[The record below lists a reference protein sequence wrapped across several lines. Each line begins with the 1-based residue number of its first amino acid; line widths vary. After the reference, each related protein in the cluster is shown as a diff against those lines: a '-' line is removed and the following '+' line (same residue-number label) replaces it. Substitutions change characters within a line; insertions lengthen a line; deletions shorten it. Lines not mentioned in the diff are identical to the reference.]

1 MILGPEKVLS
11 CPHCAAPARLFTL
24 RSGNTSGAVFWT
36 DGKMSAPMLPQAP
49 TITRCQ
55 ACSLA
60 YWISDAPVLGE
71 MALSSA
77 GAYPSEWTS
86 APEVA
91 HLGEADLLAALAEGL
106 GSDPARELA
115 LRNLA
120 WQAANDARR
129 PPAFDPT
136 RVTAADLSPAA
147 VENLARLLE
156 LADPDTPEG
165 RLVRAEGAR
174 ELGRF
179 EEALAALAEPFPARY
194 QGAAEAIRR
203 LAAAGDTTVRLLD
216 VHNPAD

>member
-24 RSGNTSGAVFWT
+24 RSGNTIGAVFWT

-49 TITRCQ
+49 AVTRCR

-60 YWISDAPVLGE
+60 YWVSDAPVLGE
-71 MALSSA
+71 MELSTS
-77 GAYPSEWTS
+77 GEYPIEWTT
-86 APEVA
+86 APEVS
-91 HLGEADLLAALAEGL
+91 HLDETGLLAALAEGL
-106 GSDPARELA
+106 GSDPAREQV

-136 RVTAADLSPAA
+136 WVTEADLSPAA
-147 VENLARLLE
+147 VENLERLME
-156 LADPDTPEG
+156 LADPDSPEG
-165 RLVRAEGAR
+165 RLVMAEGAR

-179 EEALAALAEPFPARY
+179 EEALATLARPFPARY
-194 QGAAEAIRR
+194 QGSAEVLRR
-203 LAAAGDTTVRLLD
+203 LAGAGDSRVRLLD
-216 VHNPAD
+216 ENNPAD